1 MGIGEESTLLKRAR
15 PFEGENTFEERG
27 ALLGEGMFILTWW
40 LDEGAPFLQRARPFG
55 KRALP
60 KCHNEL

>member
-1 MGIGEESTLLKRAR
+1 MKRAR
-15 PFEGENTFEERG
+15 PFEGESPFEERG
-27 ALLGEGMFILTWW
+27 APFWERDGH
-40 LDEGAPFLQRARPFG
+40 LDLVAEEGAPFLKRARPFG